1 MTAITVSVGGHSRSL
16 VGTWAVAV
24 GIAAA
29 LVLVAAGLV
38 AGRWTAPAASSP
50 APTVVRYADP
60 GAPSQVDGAEPR
72 CRVRTPC

>member
-24 GIAAA
+24 GIAVA

-38 AGRWTAPAASSP
+38 AGRWTAPASSSQ
-50 APTVVRYADP
+50 TVVRYAGP
-60 GAPSQVDGAEPR
+60 VAPSQLDDGSR
-72 CRVRTPC
+72 CQVRTPC

>member
-38 AGRWTAPAASSP
+38 AGRWTAPAAQSP
-50 APTVVRYADP
+50 APTVVYADP
-60 GAPSQVDGAEPR
+60 GAPSPLAGAEPR
-72 CRVRTPC
+72 CRAHTPC